1 MRPLLT
7 ALHLVLAFSLAAC
20 ASAIP
25 TRAPLPTP
33 TATTPST
40 GRGQG
45 GVLRM
50 LYWQAPTILNPH
62 LDSSLKDWEVSR
74 ITLEPLASF
83 DAAGNLLPI
92 LAAQVP
98 TLQNGGVAADGR
110 SVTWRL
116 RQNVR
121 WSDGAPFTADDVL
134 FTYDFITSREFTA
147 ATRSSYEVISAVV
160 KLDDYTVRL
169 DFKQPNPA
177 WSLPF
182 VGARGVILPRHKFLP
197 YLGPEIAKAP
207 VNTTDVVGTGPYR
220 LASFRPQEVLFLGN
234 TIVETNLLI
243 FEANPFFREPDKPF
257 FSRIELRGGITEEEA
272 ARQVLQEGSV
282 DYAWNLQ
289 LEWSRIQDFLG
300 NGAGRVLLN
309 FGARTERILLNFTD
323 PNAET
328 ATGER
333 SSLQNP
339 NPRLSDLRVRQAI
352 SLAIDREAIAAL
364 YGEAARPVSNNLIAP
379 TLFNSPNTRA
389 EYNLQRAAQ
398 LLDEAGWALPPGGSV
413 REKDGQKLSLVFQT
427 TNTAVRVE
435 TMRIVQNALAQIGV
449 EVKLVTQN
457 STQFLETRAPGPN
470 SARFFLA
477 DLQMYRNGNRDP
489 DPTIFMQNWTSARIP
504 QQSNNWQGEN
514 EERWVSAEYDALYQ
528 QVLTEID
535 PDKRRALFIQMNDLL
550 INNVVMIPLIVR
562 AEVSGINRQLGGV
575 ELTPW
580 DSETWLIK
588 NWRTLPANQAPPPA
602 TPAPTRTPTRTP
614 SPTATRP
621 PPTAPTPTPLAFT
634 VPLTPALALG
644 EPLTDALTA
653 APIITVTAQNASV
666 FGDPRFV
673 FDSAP
678 TTWASLRPLTT
689 TPASW
694 VLHLPRVTTIRGLTL
709 TAQAEAGQPSLITAV
724 QVSLDGLTWQ
734 TVYASPLNCLTQPC
748 DRLAQDQPVT
758 LGFAPVSA
766 RYVAL
771 VAGPLPLALAEVAV
785 LAAP

>member
-1 MRPLLT
+1 MKRLFSVIHLL
-7 ALHLVLAFSLAAC
+7 LAVSLTAC

-25 TRAPLPTP
+25 TRVPLPTP
-33 TATTPST
+33 TATVPSN
-40 GRGQG
+40 GRGEG
-45 GVLRM
+45 GTLRM

-98 TLQNGGVAADGR
+98 SLQNGGVAADGR

-116 RQNVR
+116 RQNVS
-121 WSDGAPFTADDVL
+121 WSDGAPFTADDVV
-134 FTYDFITSREFTA
+134 FTYEFITSKEFTA
-147 ATRSSYEVISAVV
+147 ATRSSYEVISTVV

-182 VGARGVILPRHKFLP
+182 VGARGVILPRHIFQP
-197 YLGPEIAKAP
+197 YLGPDIAKAP
-207 VNTTDVVGTGPYR
+207 VNTTGMVGTGPYR
-220 LASFRPQEVLFLGN
+220 LVSFRPQEVLFLGN
-234 TIVETNLLI
+234 TIVETNLLV

-272 ARQVLQEGSV
+272 ARQALQEGSV

-300 NGAGRVLLN
+300 DGAGRVLLN

-333 SSLQNP
+333 SSLQIP
-339 NPRLSDLRVRQAI
+339 NPRLSDGRVRQAI

-389 EYNLQRAAQ
+389 EYDLERAAQ
-398 LLDEAGWALPPGGSV
+398 LLDEAGWLVPAAGGI

-435 TMRIVQNALAQIGV
+435 TMRIVQRSLAQIGV

-514 EERWVSAEYDALYQ
+514 EERWVNAEYDALYQ

-535 PDKRRALFIQMNDLL
+535 PDKRRDLFVQMNDLL

-588 NWRTLPANQAPPPA
+588 NWRTLPADQAPPAA
-602 TPAPTRTPTRTP
+602 TAAPTRTPTLTP

-621 PPTAPTPTPLAFT
+621 PVTPTATPLAFT
-634 VPLTPALALG
+634 VPVTPAVTLG
-644 EPLTDALTA
+644 EPVTTTA
-653 APIITVTAQNASV
+653 VNAPIAAITGAQASV
-666 FGDPRFV
+666 FGNPRFL
-673 FDSAP
+673 FDGEP
-678 TTWASLRPLTT
+678 TTWASLRD
-689 TPASW
+689 PAPNAARW
-694 VLHLPRVTTIRGLTL
+694 VIELRRTQNITGLTL
-709 TAQAEAGQPSLITAV
+709 TAQADDGQPSLITAV
-724 QVSLDGLTWQ
+724 QVSADGQTWQ
-734 TVYASPLNCLTQPC
+734 TVYASPLNCVTQNC
-748 DRLAQDQPVT
+748 DRLAQNQPVT

-766 RYVAL
+766 RFVAL

-785 LAAP
+785 LVAP